1 MKKTLSLLLCTGMLL
16 LAACGAQGGAG
27 ESAEAS
33 KAAPAAQEATTI
45 LLTEDGID
53 IHGGGARS
61 EGGTVTI
68 AAVGEYRI
76 SGTLAEGQIVVDTGV
91 DAVNVTLILDGVS
104 VTNPEGPALWVKQA
118 KNLYLQLAPG
128 SENLLISGREAD
140 LAGFDESRSGA
151 AVYAEDDLIVEGA
164 GNLHVLGYLNNGI
177 TCKDDLKVRGGSLE
191 VLSANNGIRAAE
203 SIEISDGA
211 ISVRS
216 GNDGLKTSSDKKAD
230 KGYIDI
236 SGGTISVS
244 SGGDALAALTELRI
258 SGGTIS
264 TGSRRDLVSAASR
277 KGLKAGTLVDISGG
291 TLDIAADEDGI
302 HSGDELRI
310 RGGDVRVTA
319 STGLQAGL
327 RDSGAGDILLSGGKL
342 FVSAAKQ
349 GLKAEG
355 EIYANNELLVL
366 FNSEKQAGFA
376 EGGQSWFRAPVS
388 GSAGDTVTVAS
399 AWDDVEVPQS
409 FKILLCS
416 SADFAPGDQITVSV
430 SGHSYPITI
439 R

>member
-1 MKKTLSLLLCTGMLL
+1 MKKVDKCVKMQGGGNSSKLSNWSV
-16 LAACGAQGGAG
+16 LAAVCCAAAIAPLAASAAEYVQGTTQEIVLMANTGDGTTNTLTDGALYSETAAVIYAKDDLTIKGATDDTAGTLTVTSGYQHGIHCNNDLKVNGG
-27 ESAEAS
+27 
-33 KAAPAAQEATTI
+33 I
-45 LLTEDGID
+45 LKVRTEDGD
-53 IHGGGARS
+53 GLTYGGGDGIRGKTSVEIKAGKIDVNAS
-61 EGGTVTI
+61 GDGVKSTKGTVTI
-68 AAVGEYRI
+68 SGGETEVKA
-76 SGTLAEGQIVVDTGV
+76 GN
-91 DAVNVTLILDGVS
+91 DAVQGET
-104 VTNPEGPALWVKQA
+104 AL
-118 KNLYLQLAPG
+118 
-128 SENLLISGREAD
+128 
-140 LAGFDESRSGA
+140 
-151 AVYAEDDLIVEGA
+151 
-164 GNLHVLGYLNNGI
+164 
-177 TCKDDLKVRGGSLE
+177 
-191 VLSANNGIRAAE
+191 
-203 SIEISDGA
+203 
-211 ISVRS
+211 
-216 GNDGLKTSSDKKAD
+216 
-230 KGYIDI
+230 
-236 SGGTISVS
+236 
-244 SGGDALAALTELRI
+244 
-258 SGGTIS
+258 
-264 TGSRRDLVSAASR
+264 
-277 KGLKAGTLVDISGG
+277 DISGG